1 MFQVIVCI
9 FLGVK
14 HTFDQFS
21 KKPLK
26 SHETRCVMYTSILKD
41 CPFRREVFQD
51 DLEFYLNQE
60 KITQMMIVII
70 ISRIYLLF

>member
-14 HTFDQFS
+14 PTLDQFS

-26 SHETRCVMYTSILKD
+26 SHETRRVMYTSILKD
-41 CPFRREVFQD
+41 CPFRREVFH
-51 DLEFYLNQE
+51 LEFHLNQE
-60 KITQMMIVII
+60 EITQMMIVII

>member
-14 HTFDQFS
+14 PTLDQFS

-26 SHETRCVMYTSILKD
+26 SHETRRVMYTSILKD
-41 CPFRREVFQD
+41 CPFRREVFEE

-60 KITQMMIVII
+60 EITQMTIVI